1 MTLFG
6 WFFRKS
12 SKSDDPGGGNSNNS
26 GGGPVGRANSSSAA
40 SSNRATAGA
49 ATSSTASTA
58 PQQHS
63 SGTRHGAAA
72 NGTAAPTT
80 AGAGAAAAHEGPS
93 LDSFDSP
100 PNGVEGAFADD
111 GSGGGVDHSFID
123 YKLSGLGG
131 GEGHEDTAIEAAALL
146 SHVQAKLRE
155 RVNGVLQQK
164 AAEFTSSRELTI
176 SVATF
181 NVGEKIPRSSPH
193 YARWLQGLRDDAAAA
208 GEGAG
213 GDGFVDIVAV
223 GLQEVDMSAGSVVLE
238 EFPAKARVWEGFIAS
253 QLEQL
258 SDYCKVSSVCMSGL
272 LLLVYARER
281 VASRCI
287 NISSAVV
294 RIGERGLANKGAV
307 GVRLTI
313 CGRRLLFL
321 NTHLEA
327 HTERLQKRNRG
338 YDRIVSELHF
348 PLPPHADE
356 PLDFIFNT
364 DLVLQEHQLKGGRG
378 SMGHDDPSRTPA
390 DAGSGSAGGGG
401 GGGGGGAASS
411 SPPDDPTNL
420 SFLDNVGLH
429 SYIMSLLPAPVAVL
443 KSDDIQQSIER
454 DYRCAA
460 ADASK
465 DGSGGG
471 LGVGGGGGGGGG
483 SARGGDTSNEG
494 GDLLS
499 EEGSEEL
506 DLICGGGTSMRPLK
520 PSDSSGLGLGVGELV
535 DDGGDEGGSEE
546 DTVYFVHNFDYVFWF
561 GDLNYRL
568 WNIDNKRVRGML
580 GAGGELS
587 ELLKY
592 DQLSQTLATRT
603 AFGGFE
609 ESAIT
614 FAPTYKYDPGT
625 LRFDTSAKQRAPSWT
640 DRVLYLS
647 RPRASFPPAPQHS
660 SPSGSL
666 STSQTQTSQS
676 VPIAHSSSTLAG
688 GASPTQHADPAGS
701 QIPLCSYTGYTGAN
715 NLSLPPGAGSR
726 SHSNNP
732 IGSFYSCQDPSS
744 FYAGPSFAGL
754 SSQQGQ
760 TRSGLGPYSSGAGG
774 PGGAGES
781 ASHPRHGASR
791 ESSPILSQIPVVSS
805 VGLTK
810 EQITAQR
817 RLAGGSFGASPVL
830 REDGLFGHAPHGCAS
845 NDSFDGRYADEASAI
860 SANTPHASSTSPS
873 GKYGGALGAAGG
885 PSSRLRRE
893 VPLHVNSLRP
903 DSASYGSHHV
913 LLSDHLPVS
922 ARFTFKCVD
931 MNPVLASRELL
942 SDQTILQLERKARE
956 VSGVIEELRKS
967 AGFRFRRSTHSSLGD
982 LGDST

>member
-26 GGGPVGRANSSSAA
+26 GGGPVGRANSSSA

-58 PQQHS
+58 PQHS
-63 SGTRHGAAA
+63 SGTRHGGAAA
-72 NGTAAPTT
+72 NGTS
-80 AGAGAAAAHEGPS
+80 GAAAPAAAAATTASHEGPS

-100 PNGVEGAFADD
+100 PNGVEGSFADD
-111 GSGGGVDHSFID
+111 GGVDHSFID
-123 YKLSGLGG
+123 YKLSGLG
-131 GEGHEDTAIEAAALL
+131 ERREDTAIEASALL

-193 YARWLQGLRDDAAAA
+193 YARWLQGLREDAAAA

-213 GDGFVDIVAV
+213 GDGYVDIVAV

-378 SMGHDDPSRTPA
+378 SMGHDESSRTPA
-390 DAGSGSAGGGG
+390 EGGASANDASGGGG
-401 GGGGGGAASS
+401 ASS

-471 LGVGGGGGGGGG
+471 LGGGGGG
-483 SARGGDTSNEG
+483 SVRGGDTSNEG

-520 PSDSSGLGLGVGELV
+520 PADSSGLGLGVGELV

-580 GAGGELS
+580 GSGGELS

-754 SSQQGQ
+754 ASQQGQ
-760 TRSGLGPYSSGAGG
+760 ARSGLGPYGSGAGG
-774 PGGAGES
+774 LGAGEP
-781 ASHPRHGASR
+781 ASHPRNGASR

-817 RLAGGSFGASPVL
+817 RLGGGSFGASPVL
-830 REDGLFGHAPHGCAS
+830 REDGLFGQAPHGCAS

-860 SANTPHASSTSPS
+860 SANTPHASSASPS
-873 GKYGGALGAAGG
+873 GKYGVPLGAAG

-903 DSASYGSHHV
+903 DCASYGSHHV

-956 VSGVIEELRKS
+956 VSGVIEELRKT